1 MLLTKTRD
9 FYIDLRFEIEV
20 IAVVRFAEPFFVTK
34 NCLNALSYS
43 AAFDSVPCV
52 SSNPTAFTYCVIT
65 STPSPIRSLLE
76 ASLAHTIIASVCVHA
91 LLVTTPICYLA
102 FIDI

>member
-20 IAVVRFAEPFFVTK
+20 IAVVRFAEPFFVKK

-52 SSNPTAFTYCVIT
+52 FKSHCLH
-65 STPSPIRSLLE
+65 LLCHYLYTFSHQE
-76 ASLAHTIIASVCVHA
+76 LA
-91 LLVTTPICYLA
+91 
-102 FIDI
+102 